1 MKATK
6 PLLKTI
12 RLDQRT
18 RKIVKALRDARKE
31 AIKIARMHGVPI
43 TYLKNGKL
51 IRERV

>member
-1 MKATK
+1 MKAANRSK
-6 PLLKTI
+6 PKT
-12 RLDQRT
+12 LDSRT

-31 AIKIARMHGVPI
+31 AIKSARMHGVPI